1 VNSAQTVVDAR
12 PTRLSDAMPLV
23 DVHDLTVRLVSRD
36 MDLTLLHGV
45 SFRLQQRDV
54 LCLVGE
60 SGSGKTVTLRS
71 LMRLL
76 PSAARIGGSVR
87 IDGIDILAL
96 KPRENAAIRGKL
108 VAMIFQEPATALDP
122 TFTIGQ
128 QIAEVVRVHEGVGHS
143 AGRKRALDLLDLVQI
158 PSAKRR
164 LDAYPHELSGGLRQ
178 RAMIALALSCRPKLL
193 LADEPTTALDAT
205 VQIQVLLLL
214 RQLQREF
221 GMAIVFVTHDIG
233 VACEIA
239 DRLAVMYAGRLVE
252 TGPIEDVIADPAHPY
267 TAGLLR
273 SVVHAQARGT
283 VLEPIPGA
291 PPDLAAL
298 PPGCSFAPRCGYVR
312 AECERPLELLPVSS
326 RRTARCLLVAAGER
340 PKGPSMLSGAG
351 GCA

>member
-1 VNSAQTVVDAR
+1 
-12 PTRLSDAMPLV
+12 M
-23 DVHDLTVRLVSRD
+23 
-36 MDLTLLHGV
+36 GG
-45 SFRLQQRDV
+45 F
-54 LCLVGE
+54 
-60 SGSGKTVTLRS
+60 GKTVTLRA

-76 PSAARIGGSVR
+76 PPAARIAGSIR
-87 IDGIDILAL
+87 ISGIDIGSLA
-96 KPRENAAIRGKL
+96 PRQLIGIRGSL

-128 QIAEVVRVHEGVGHS
+128 QIAETVRLHEGVSQS
-143 AGRKRALDLLDLVQI
+143 AARRRALDLLELVQV

-214 RQLQREF
+214 RKLQREF
-221 GMAIVFVTHDIG
+221 GMAIIFVTHDVG
-233 VACEIA
+233 VACEMA

-252 TGPIEDVIADPAHPY
+252 SGPIEEVIDAPAHPY

-273 SVVHAQARGT
+273 SVVYAQSRGT
-283 VLEPIPGA
+283 LLVPIPGA

-298 PPGCSFAPRCGYVR
+298 PRGCSFAPRCGYVR
-312 AECERPLELLPVSS
+312 AECIERMPEFLPVSPARS
-326 RRTARCLLVAAGER
+326 ARCLLVAAGER
-340 PKGPSMLSGAG
+340 PQAPPMPS
-351 GCA
+351 

>member
-1 VNSAQTVVDAR
+1 MSVAQTV
-12 PTRLSDAMPLV
+12 SDAHPSAACGPAAALV
-23 DVHDLTVRLVSRD
+23 EVRDLTLRLCSRD

-45 SFRLQQRDV
+45 SFTLQQGEV

-60 SGSGKTVTLRS
+60 SGSGKTVTLRA

-76 PSAARIGGSVR
+76 PPTASIAGSIRIGG
-87 IDGIDILAL
+87 IDIGSLTS
-96 KPRENAAIRGKL
+96 RQMVGIRGSL

-128 QIAEVVRVHEGVGHS
+128 QIAEIVRLHEGVSRS
-143 AGRKRALDLLDLVQI
+143 AARRRALDLLELVQV
-158 PSAKRR
+158 PSARRR

-214 RQLQREF
+214 RKLQREF
-221 GMAIVFVTHDIG
+221 GMAIIFVTHDVG

-252 TGPIEDVIADPAHPY
+252 SGPIEEVIVAPAHPY
-267 TAGLLR
+267 TAALLR
-273 SVVHAQARGT
+273 SVVHGQSRGT
-283 VLEPIPGA
+283 LLDPIPGV

-298 PPGCSFAPRCGYVR
+298 PYGCSFAPRCGYVR
-312 AECERPLELLPVSS
+312 AECTERMPELLPVSPARS
-326 RRTARCLLVAAGER
+326 ARCLLVASGER
-340 PKGPSMLSGAG
+340 PKAPPMPS
-351 GCA
+351 